1 MSLPD
6 ALLSLLTAR
15 AFTALASLVATVLV
29 IALIA
34 RQTLRGANPE
44 HRPAIIK
51 ALAELARALR

>member
-1 MSLPD
+1 MSLPE

-29 IALIA
+29 IALVA
-34 RQTLRGANPE
+34 WRTLRGAHPE
-44 HRPAIIK
+44 HRAAILK